1 MNLLTDLSTLSGIKE
16 YNLVKLQSLII
27 DIISHTVVEG
37 LKNKDKVIE
46 IDIGIGTL
54 YIINNEG
61 TIQYKFIP
69 NAKLE
74 RTIIKAYNGED
85 ILLNKLEEEITNR
98 ILKSYE
104 ELY

>member
-61 TIQYKFIP
+61 IIQYKFIP